1 VDGRG
6 SSWTYLP
13 YLRKC
18 TLSSVNYDDTGGD
31 PEMDGLEV
39 AIVARQSW
47 EVIVQARDQ
56 EVINKRSLNEY
67 INCEPVFNS
76 MARKIRRL

>member
-1 VDGRG
+1 
-6 SSWTYLP
+6 
-13 YLRKC
+13 
-18 TLSSVNYDDTGGD
+18 
-31 PEMDGLEV
+31 MDGLEV